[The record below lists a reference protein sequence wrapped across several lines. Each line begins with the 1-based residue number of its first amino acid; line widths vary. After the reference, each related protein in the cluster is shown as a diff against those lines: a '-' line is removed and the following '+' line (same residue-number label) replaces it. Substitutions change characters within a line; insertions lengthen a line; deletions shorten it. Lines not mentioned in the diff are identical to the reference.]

1 MEISGGHEKLSIT
14 YCDAQEAG
22 YLEMEEGAP
31 VIYQSGVTM
40 DEKDIVFE
48 YFKEITRSEY
58 ICYASELTRR

>member
-14 YCDAQEAG
+14 YRDAQEAG

-40 DEKDIVFE
+40 DEKRHCI
-48 YFKEITRSEY
+48 
-58 ICYASELTRR
+58 

>member
-1 MEISGGHEKLSIT
+1 
-14 YCDAQEAG
+14 
-22 YLEMEEGAP
+22 MEEGAP